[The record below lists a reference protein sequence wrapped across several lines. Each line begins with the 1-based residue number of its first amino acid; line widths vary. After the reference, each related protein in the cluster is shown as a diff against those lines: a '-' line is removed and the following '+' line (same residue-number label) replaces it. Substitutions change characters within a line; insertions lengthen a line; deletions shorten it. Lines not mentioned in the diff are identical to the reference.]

1 MIENTV
7 QDVKEFNQSHWN
19 VIWQSYWIHIY
30 VPDNIA
36 INLHIYQIDI
46 HGILTLFEPVDVLS

>member
-30 VPDNIA
+30 AAFESENVRLFIHV
-36 INLHIYQIDI
+36 IEIITMQIMYN
-46 HGILTLFEPVDVLS
+46 SY